1 MKFLMKKIYI
11 ILFLFTISFL
21 QQETLAKDS
30 NIQYTRENISHYFLG
45 ILSSSQDYNTQAFN
59 HLKKIQTVKTQHSKF
74 NIEFVRTL
82 ILLEK
87 FDQAFSFSKS
97 VWSSSEYL
105 YEIDLFLG
113 LKYFLVNDYSNAE
126 KHFKR
131 LNKISNYNPF
141 FNDFIGNILL
151 SWLYAEKNDKAQS
164 FQIIDEI
171 PKPYRHIVKIHK
183 SFLECFFD
191 TNEAQNSFEKLIAD
205 NDYNFSRYN
214 FFLAN
219 YFLYKDKISEA
230 KKIINYGK
238 KEHAS
243 NLLIKHTENLLLNGK
258 IKEIIQLFDCKNSK
272 HNISEFF
279 YILANLYSSEND
291 YQMSNFYLKISL
303 LFNDKFL
310 TNKALLAEN
319 YYYQKRY
326 KVSKNVYT
334 SLKSIGP
341 TYFWF
346 SSKSISSILLKTKG
360 KKAAIDLLKKN
371 FKSLPD
377 KNFEHYY
384 ELANFYKDNDYYL
397 ESIKYYSLALEKIN
411 KDHSLV
417 HKILDRRGTSYERL
431 GNWKN
436 AEKDL
441 KESLKIKPNQPH
453 VLNYL
458 AYTWIDKGINLDE
471 GLEMLIKA
479 KELKKGD
486 GYIIDSLGW
495 AYYAKQNYSEAKF
508 FLEKAVEL
516 LPLDPVI
523 NDHYADALW
532 MLNKNIQA
540 RYVWNYVLK
549 LEDTQ
554 KELKDSINKKLL
566 FGIQEKL

>member
-105 YEIDLFLG
+105 YEIDLILG
-113 LKYFLVNDYSNAE
+113 IKYFLVNDYSNAE

-183 SFLECFFD
+183 SFLECFFN

-272 HNISEFF
+272 
-279 YILANLYSSEND
+279 D
-291 YQMSNFYLKISL
+291 
-303 LFNDKFL
+303 
-310 TNKALLAEN
+310 
-319 YYYQKRY
+319 
-326 KVSKNVYT
+326 
-334 SLKSIGP
+334 
-341 TYFWF
+341 
-346 SSKSISSILLKTKG
+346 
-360 KKAAIDLLKKN
+360 
-371 FKSLPD
+371 
-377 KNFEHYY
+377 
-384 ELANFYKDNDYYL
+384 
-397 ESIKYYSLALEKIN
+397 
-411 KDHSLV
+411 
-417 HKILDRRGTSYERL
+417 
-431 GNWKN
+431 
-436 AEKDL
+436 
-441 KESLKIKPNQPH
+441 
-453 VLNYL
+453 
-458 AYTWIDKGINLDE
+458 
-471 GLEMLIKA
+471 
-479 KELKKGD
+479 
-486 GYIIDSLGW
+486 
-495 AYYAKQNYSEAKF
+495 
-508 FLEKAVEL
+508 
-516 LPLDPVI
+516 
-523 NDHYADALW
+523 
-532 MLNKNIQA
+532 
-540 RYVWNYVLK
+540 
-549 LEDTQ
+549 
-554 KELKDSINKKLL
+554 
-566 FGIQEKL
+566 